1 MQGFVT
7 NGVINGKSV
16 TSGVY
21 HTTKVHPK
29 NYASAQLIFSVLDIH
44 ATEEI
49 AGDDVEGW
57 SLRGD
62 GMCGMIADATDEA
75 LAFHFYVDR
84 RGHEEFDTAT
94 EGMDVDFLIFS
105 NHGLAQIQSDAT
117 AESIEPSTV
126 EGLAMIDVLVATIVN
141 RTADTLAV
149 LTNRQWAPQPLVG
162 IATVAVD
169 NQMYAHP

>member
-7 NGVINGKSV
+7 NGVINGKTV

-49 AGDDVEGW
+49 AGYDVNSWNFRVG
-57 SLRGD
+57 
-62 GMCGMIADATDEA
+62 GMCDMITYATDEA
-75 LAFHFYVDR
+75 SAFYLHIDR
-84 RGHEEFDTAT
+84 RGYHELDAAT
-94 EGMDVDFLIFS
+94 EGVDVDLLILS
-105 NHGLAQIQSDAT
+105 NHGLTQVQSDAT
-117 AESIEPSTV
+117 EESIEPSTV

-149 LTNRQWAPQPLVG
+149 LTDG
-162 IATVAVD
+162 
-169 NQMYAHP
+169 